1 MTMKKAFIIF
11 LACVLLSP
19 AIAKA
24 QELKVI
30 DAQLAQD
37 DNTAVKD
44 QVKDINDVVCALL
57 KIDAGNLEGLAFPN
71 KNEYVSTTHK
81 DGIYYVYVPAGFYKL
96 TLQHEKYPRLEVNF
110 KEQFGI
116 KFKSGKTYNVKLEVP
131 STARVDKS
139 DIYINVNPTTATLV
153 VNGDTLPY
161 KVDGKY
167 QFQAEQGNYAY
178 SVTADGYQP
187 RKGSFSINSP
197 TSKTIMA
204 RLQPILVNV
213 TFQGNRDHATVF
225 IDNVNYGTVG
235 TIKVPEGRHQLRIE
249 DDGYLDYQDNV
260 VFQDNKTIPFV
271 LNRNNNVKDVH
282 AVSITVMTS
291 SKRLY
296 KNNKLVR
303 EYEKIPGGYVIQL
316 MPNKNPDKTESYELS
331 DGLMHHEIVY
341 VKQNQPQT
349 IKL

>member
-1 MTMKKAFIIF
+1 MKKAFIIF
-11 LACVLLSP
+11 LACVLLLP
-19 AIAKA
+19 AIAMA
-24 QELKVI
+24 QELKVV
-30 DAQLAQD
+30 DTQLAQD

-71 KNEYVSTTHK
+71 KNEYVSTTSK
-81 DGIYYVYVPAGFYKL
+81 NGLYYVYVPSGFYKL
-96 TLQHEKYPRLEVNF
+96 TLQHEKYPRLEINF

-116 KFKSGKTYNVKLEVP
+116 KFKSGKTYNVKLDVP
-131 STARVDKS
+131 STARIDKS
-139 DIYINVNPTTATLV
+139 DIYINVYPTTATLV

-161 KVDGKY
+161 NGEGKY
-167 QFQAEQGNYAY
+167 QFQAEQGNYTY
-178 SVTADGYQP
+178 SVTADGYQS

-213 TFQGNRDHATVF
+213 TFQGNRENASVF
-225 IDNVNYGTVG
+225 IDDVNYGSVG
-235 TIKVPEGRHQLRIE
+235 TMKVPVGRHQLRIA
-249 DDGYLDYQDNV
+249 DDGYIDYQDNAI
-260 VFQDNKTIPFV
+260 FQNDKTISFV
-271 LNRNNNVKDVH
+271 LNKNTNVKDVH
-282 AVSITVMTS
+282 AVPITVMTK

-316 MPNKNPDKTESYELS
+316 MPSKYPDKAESYELS
-331 DGLMHHEIVY
+331 DGLMNHEIVY